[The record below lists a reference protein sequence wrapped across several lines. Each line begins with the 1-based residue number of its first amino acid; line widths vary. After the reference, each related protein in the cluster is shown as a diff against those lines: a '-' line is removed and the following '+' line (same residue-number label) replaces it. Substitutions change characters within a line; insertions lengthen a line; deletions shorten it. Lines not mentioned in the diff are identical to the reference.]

1 MKGLIIFTGTILGI
15 LGIWWFFPTES
26 DFCHRYLDGRYSQKK
41 AVSKW
46 ISMGKRYGSE
56 FGLIDNCREYIP
68 YVDPGKLIINKEG
81 FWDSFYSK
89 Q

>member
-1 MKGLIIFTGTILGI
+1 MKGLIIVTGTIFGI

-46 ISMGKRYGSE
+46 TLWAKDME
-56 FGLIDNCREYIP
+56 VNL
-68 YVDPGKLIINKEG
+68 V
-81 FWDSFYSK
+81 
-89 Q
+89 